1 MKTKLLLFVVI
12 IFGSL
17 HLFSKDSSLHS
28 KYSNSSETYYS
39 KRIINN
45 LDSIIFDLAN
55 ATITATY
62 VDIPVY
68 IISDDIINGFDF
80 EFQFNLSKMTFST
93 TIDLP
98 PDPTILSISFFNP
111 SDLYLRYSATTTT
124 LTGYAS
130 YVQAVKI
137 RFTLNNPCVSI
148 SPADFSNL
156 LGVLNAGQCSVR
168 MTNATISQAVPV
180 ANFSNNPT
188 CVNSNVQFTDA
199 SSISS
204 GSITSW
210 LWNFGNGNTSTL
222 QNPSTSYTTAG
233 AVSVNLLVTSASGCT
248 ASITKPLTVGQI
260 PTSSFSYSFN
270 CIKDSVI
277 FTNTSSISSGSITGS
292 LWNFGDFSSTS
303 NLTNPRHNYNATGNY
318 TATLVSTSNFSCS
331 STSTV
336 LVSLTNKVSAN
347 YSISATNFCIGSA
360 ISFSNASTYSLSAIN
375 AWAWN
380 FGDGGTST
388 QQNPSYTYTASGTYS
403 ITLQSTAADGCKGII
418 TKTVSINAKPVVQF
432 TTTIL
437 SACATKTIGFNST
450 STAPAGSTYLWNFG
464 DGNSSTSQNPI
475 YAYAT
480 TGTYSVKLV
489 VKAPGGCADS
499 LTKTS
504 YITINSTP
512 VSNFSLSTTCVF
524 TNINFINNST
534 ISTGSISS
542 WNWNLGDGVGSTS
555 NLQNPSYTYSVAGTY
570 TVNLSSASNL
580 GCVGTYSQVVN
591 ITNKPVA
598 NFTSN
603 SLINCSG
610 ETLSFNNL
618 STPATG
624 STYFWSFGNGGSSFQ
639 QNPIYTY
646 STSGFYAIKLVV
658 SSSSACADSITKP
671 YNVSLPLPPT
681 PLFSDSVITNG
692 VVSFKNLSINSV
704 SVKWDFGDNQNSTI
718 DSPTHTFP
726 DVLNYNVCL
735 TAYNSLSCTATT
747 CRSIYVG
754 LSSIVAIP
762 SAFTPNS
769 DNSNDELKVRGGPFL
784 NMEFNILNEW
794 GNLIFSSTSQ
804 DVGWDG
810 RFNGELQPVGAYQY
824 TFKGKTIENKNIN
837 LYGVVNLVR

>member
-17 HLFSKDSSLHS
+17 QVFSKHSSLPFNTCNAS
-28 KYSNSSETYYS
+28 GIYS

-45 LDSIIFDLAN
+45 LDSMIFDLAS
-55 ATITATY
+55 ATITASY
-62 VDIPVY
+62 IDIPVY
-68 IISDDIINGFDF
+68 VISDDLITGFDF

-98 PDPTILSISFFNP
+98 PDPTILSLSYFNP
-111 SDLYLRYSATTTT
+111 SDLYLRYSATT
-124 LTGYAS
+124 LNSYAN
-130 YVQAVKI
+130 YVQAVKV
-137 RFTLNNPCVSI
+137 RFILNSPCVSI
-148 SPADFSNL
+148 SQADFSNL

-168 MTNATISQAVPV
+168 MTNATISQAAPI
-180 ANFSNNPT
+180 ANFNNNPI
-188 CVNSNVQFTDA
+188 CLNSNVSFTDA
-199 SSISS
+199 SSVSS
-204 GSITSW
+204 GSIASW

-222 QNPSTSYTTAG
+222 QNPSTSYTTVG
-233 AVSVNLLVTSASGCT
+233 AISVNLFVTSASGCT

-277 FTNTSSISSGSITGS
+277 FTNTSSISSGSITSS
-292 LWNFGDFSSTS
+292 LWNFGDLSSTS
-303 NLTNPRHNYNATGNY
+303 NLTNPRHNYSASGNY
-318 TATLVSTSNFSCS
+318 TATLISTSNFSCS

-347 YSISATNFCIGSA
+347 YSISATNFCLGSA
-360 ISFSNASTYSLSAIN
+360 INFSNVSTYSLSTIN

-380 FGDGGTST
+380 FGNGATSS

-403 ITLQSTAADGCKGII
+403 VTLQSTAADGCKGII

-437 SACATKTIGFNST
+437 SACATKTIGFNNT

-475 YAYAT
+475 YAYST
-480 TGTYSVKLV
+480 SGTYPIKLV
-489 VKAPGGCADS
+489 IKAPGGCADS

-512 VSNFSLSTTCVF
+512 VSNFSLSTTCVL
-524 TNINFINNST
+524 TNVNFINNST
-534 ISTGSISS
+534 ISTGSITS
-542 WNWNLGDGVGSTS
+542 WNWNLGDGASSTS
-555 NLQNPSYTYSVAGTY
+555 SLQSPSYTYSIAGTY
-570 TVNLSSASNL
+570 TVNLASTSNL
-580 GCVGTYSQVVN
+580 GCVGTYTQVINV
-591 ITNKPVA
+591 TNKPVA

-618 STPATG
+618 STPSSG
-624 STYFWSFGNGGSSFQ
+624 PTYFWSFGNGGSSFQ

-646 STSGFYAIKLVV
+646 STSGFYSIKLVV
-658 SSSSACADSITKP
+658 SSSGACADSITKP

-681 PLFSDSVITNG
+681 PLFSDSVINNG

-704 SVKWDFGDNQNSTI
+704 SVKWDFSDNQNSTI

-726 DVLNYNVCL
+726 DVLTYNVCL
-735 TAYNSLSCTATT
+735 TAYNSLSCSASS
-747 CRSIYVG
+747 CKDIYVG

-784 NMEFNILNEW
+784 EIEFRILNEW

-837 LYGVVNLVR
+837 LYGIVNLVR